1 MDEYHVPV
9 ESHVKFNP
17 SAHDAAVVNKYS
29 KHAFATAWTLWHD
42 GMNLIASDFP
52 PLATRQLTA
61 AIL

>member
-17 SAHDAAVVNKYS
+17 SAHDAAVVNEYS
-29 KHAFATAWTLWHD
+29 QLSLVAAWALWHD
-42 GMNLIASDFP
+42 GMNLIARDFP